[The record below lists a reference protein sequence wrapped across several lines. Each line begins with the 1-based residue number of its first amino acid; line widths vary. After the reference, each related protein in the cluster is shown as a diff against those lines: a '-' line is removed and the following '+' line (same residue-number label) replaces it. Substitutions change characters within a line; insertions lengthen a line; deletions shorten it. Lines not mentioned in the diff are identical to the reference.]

1 MIFTN
6 MDVVRFSCAILSIL
20 GFVQGVDCSKKPVIH
35 QDVTTQIRVINH
47 TEHRFTNISLFSM
60 DFGDLNPMD
69 STAFKDLKYDALK
82 DDPLIYC
89 VFEGKNLG
97 RYINIPEKNTQR
109 FSYSIDSLR
118 NGILYVSSTMDRNN
132 P

>member
-6 MDVVRFSCAILSIL
+6 MNVVRLSCAILSIL
-20 GFVQGVDCSKKPVIH
+20 GFVQGVDCGKKPEIDQEVA
-35 QDVTTQIRVINH
+35 TQIRIINH

-82 DDPLIYC
+82 DDSLIYC

-97 RYINIPEKNTQR
+97 RYVNIPEKNIPR
-109 FSYSIDSLR
+109 FSYTIDSLK
-118 NGILYVSSTMDRNN
+118 NGILYVSSNVDKIN